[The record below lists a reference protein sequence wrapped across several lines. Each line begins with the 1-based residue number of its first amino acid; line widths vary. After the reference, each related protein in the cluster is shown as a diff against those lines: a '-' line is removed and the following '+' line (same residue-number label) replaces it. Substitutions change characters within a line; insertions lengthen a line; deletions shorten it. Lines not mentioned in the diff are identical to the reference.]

1 MSGNTSKESQ
11 PATRAAANIAAN
23 REVANRIREV
33 AKWLILVFGAIG
45 GVLLTGTQL
54 SSIGKEGTDVFL
66 AVVGFAVGLAGAG
79 IALGFTVVV
88 LLPTRITLSG
98 LAKNE
103 KKGALMR
110 WKVGALMGTL
120 VAQDIGILDGHGETI
135 KDFETVRNS
144 AINAVT
150 AARTELEAKEEEGAP
165 IKPFRLALEAA
176 ELKREKIGATSG
188 ELLSIALMEKVKR
201 RMIRATAAVFVGG
214 LMVAGGIGLFSW
226 ATNQSEPDPPAAES
240 VPMRPT
246 GVTVTLTKRGQESL
260 AAKLGP
266 RCNTA
271 KFRALA
277 LGGPPN
283 ALEMVA
289 LRNSGCRAVRFVLTP
304 SVGHPQNELQ
314 VKIRSA
320 TADP

>member
-1 MSGNTSKESQ
+1 MSGDTSKESQ
-11 PATRAAANIAAN
+11 SANRAAASIAAN

-54 SSIGKEGTDVFL
+54 SNIGKEGTDVCL
-66 AVVGFAVGLAGAG
+66 AVVGFAVGLNGAG

-98 LAKNE
+98 LAKDE
-103 KKGALMR
+103 KKGTPMCRKEGSLIGR
-110 WKVGALMGTL
+110 L
-120 VAQDIGILDGHGETI
+120 VAQDIGILDGYGKTI
-135 KDFETVRNS
+135 KDFEMVRNS

-150 AARTELEAKEEEGAP
+150 AARAELEATEEEGAP
-165 IKPFRLALEAA
+165 IKPYKMALEAA
-176 ELKREKIGATSG
+176 ESKREKIGATSG
-188 ELLSIALMEKVKR
+188 ELLSMALMEKVKR

-226 ATNQSEPDPPAAES
+226 ATNQSKPDPPAAES

-246 GVTVTLTKRGQESL
+246 GVIVTLTKRGQESL
-260 AAKLGP
+260 AARLGP
-266 RCNTA
+266 GCNTA
-271 KFRALA
+271 KFRAIA

-314 VKIRSA
+314 VKVKPA
-320 TADP
+320 TAGP